1 MCRLLGRSDGGG
13 GGGGGGG
20 VFDDVDFFARENN

>member
-1 MCRLLGRSDGGG
+1 VCRLLGRSDGG

>member
-1 MCRLLGRSDGGG
+1 MCRLLGRSDGG